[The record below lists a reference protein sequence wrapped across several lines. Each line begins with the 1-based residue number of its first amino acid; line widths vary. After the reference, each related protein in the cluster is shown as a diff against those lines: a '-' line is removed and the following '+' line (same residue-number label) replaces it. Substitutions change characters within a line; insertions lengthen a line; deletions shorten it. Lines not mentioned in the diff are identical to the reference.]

1 MRLRS
6 SGICVNRSATPMIYV
21 YIYIYIYIQV
31 MDMDASQEQRQ
42 LCEQIGHASETLL
55 GLVNNILDL
64 ARIEKGRVVLDYE
77 SFDVR

>member
-1 MRLRS
+1 
-6 SGICVNRSATPMIYV
+6 
-21 YIYIYIYIQV
+21 